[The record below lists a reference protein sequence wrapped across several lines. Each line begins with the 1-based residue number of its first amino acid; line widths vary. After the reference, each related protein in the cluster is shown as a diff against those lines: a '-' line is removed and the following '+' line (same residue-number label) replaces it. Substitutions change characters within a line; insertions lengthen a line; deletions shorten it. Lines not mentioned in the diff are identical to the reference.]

1 MVKYLLLLLSIYV
14 CQYLIRLCMDFPE
27 LEGNSWTFFAKGQK
41 GVNGLDCPGP
51 STNQLISFKGRN
63 TLQGI
68 NISHLGKR
76 KIIFKMP
83 FLGDMLVPSKVL
95 FQQDFPHFFGG
106 LWPCFFWGDSFWSK
120 VWKLSLLLS
129 GGIIICSL

>member
-1 MVKYLLLLLSIYV
+1 
-14 CQYLIRLCMDFPE
+14 MDFLQRVKKE
-27 LEGNSWTFFAKGQK
+27 SMALTDQDQVQIS
-41 GVNGLDCPGP
+41 V
-51 STNQLISFKGRN
+51 ISFKGRN

-106 LWPCFFWGDSFWSK
+106 LWPCFF
-120 VWKLSLLLS
+120 
-129 GGIIICSL
+129 